1 MTTPYQP
8 LDFYQIE
15 ELLTDEEKSIRDLVR
30 EYMDREFMPII
41 ENHYEKGTFPVDKIP
56 VLARLGVFGPM
67 LKDYGCPGVSPV
79 AYGLMM
85 QELERCDSS
94 LRSFASVQSALV
106 MFAIHSYGSDEQK
119 QKWLPALA
127 KGEKIGCFGLTE
139 HEHGS
144 DPSGMTT
151 RAVKKGKNYVVN
163 GAKMWI
169 TNGTIAD
176 VAVVWAYREG
186 EVCGFLVEKG
196 TRGFSSSDIPRK
208 HSLRASVTSE
218 LVFDQCEIPKENRMP
233 KAEGLTAAL
242 RCLTEARYGI
252 AWGAVGA
259 AQACFDVA
267 LQYSKSREQFG
278 RPIAAFQ
285 LTQEK
290 LADMATEI
298 TKAQLLAF
306 RLAKLKEA
314 GKAHFTQVSMAKRNN
329 VAMALQV
336 ARQARTIL
344 GASGVVGDY
353 PLMRH
358 MANLE
363 SVLTYEGTHE
373 IHTLILGEKLTGI
386 PAYGNK

>member
-1 MTTPYQP
+1 MHSLHQP

-15 ELLTDEEKSIRDLVR
+15 DLLTEDEKSVRDLVR
-30 EYMDREFMPII
+30 DYMNRIFMPTI
-41 ENHYEKGTFPVDKIP
+41 EENYAKGTFPLDKIP
-56 VLARLGVFGPM
+56 DLARLGVFGPM
-67 LKDYGCPGVSPV
+67 LKEYGCAGVSPV

-106 MFAIHSYGSDEQK
+106 MFAIHSYGSKEQK
-119 QKWLPALA
+119 NYWLPLLA
-127 KGEKIGCFGLTE
+127 RGEKIGCFGLTE
-139 HEHGS
+139 HGHGS
-144 DPSGMTT
+144 DPAGITT
-151 RAVKKGKNYVVN
+151 RAVKKGNSYILN
-163 GAKMWI
+163 GSKMWI
-169 TNGTIAD
+169 TNGTVAN
-176 VAVVWAYREG
+176 VAVVWAYLDNEIN
-186 EVCGFLVEKG
+186 GFLVEKG
-196 TRGFSSSDIPRK
+196 MPGYSASDIARK

-218 LVFDQCEIPKENRMP
+218 LVFENCVLP
-233 KAEGLTAAL
+233 ASHLLPNATGIAAPL

-252 AWGAVGA
+252 AWGAIGA

-267 LQYSKSREQFG
+267 LEYTKTRVQFG

-298 TKAQLLAF
+298 TKAQLLAW

-314 GKAHFTQVSMAKRNN
+314 GQSHFAHVSMAKRNN
-329 VAMALQV
+329 VAMALDV
-336 ARQARTIL
+336 ARKARTLL

-358 MANLE
+358 MENLE

-373 IHTLILGEKLTGI
+373 IHTLIIGEKLTGFS
-386 PAYGNK
+386 AYQ

>member
-1 MTTPYQP
+1 MSLNYQP

-15 ELLTDEEKSIRDLVR
+15 DLLTDDEKSVRDLVR

-41 ENHYEKGTFPVDKIP
+41 EDHYEKGTFPLEKIP
-56 VLARLGVFGPM
+56 ALARLGVFGPM
-67 LKDYGCPGVSPV
+67 LKEYGCPGVSPV

-106 MFAIHSYGSDEQK
+106 MFAIHSYGSKEQK
-119 QKWLPALA
+119 EKWLPKMAR
-127 KGEKIGCFGLTE
+127 GEKIGCFGLTE
-139 HEHGS
+139 HEYGS
-144 DPSGMTT
+144 DPAGMKTK
-151 RAVKKGKNYVVN
+151 AVKKGSNYILN

-176 VAVVWAYREG
+176 VAVVWAYLGGVIR
-186 EVCGFLVEKG
+186 GFLVEKG
-196 TRGFSSSDIPRK
+196 TPGYSASDIPRK

-218 LVFDQCEIPKENRMP
+218 LVLDNCSVPLSNLLP
-233 KAEGLTAAL
+233 NAEGIAGPL

-267 LQYSKSREQFG
+267 LQYAKTRVQFD
-278 RPIAAFQ
+278 RPIAGFQ

-298 TKAQLLAF
+298 TKAQLLAW
-306 RLAKLKEA
+306 RLAKLKET
-314 GKAHFTQVSMAKRNN
+314 GQCHFTHVSMAKRNN
-329 VAMALQV
+329 VAMALNV

-358 MANLE
+358 IANLE

-373 IHTLILGEKLTGI
+373 IHTLILGEKLTGLA
-386 PAYGNK
+386 AYR